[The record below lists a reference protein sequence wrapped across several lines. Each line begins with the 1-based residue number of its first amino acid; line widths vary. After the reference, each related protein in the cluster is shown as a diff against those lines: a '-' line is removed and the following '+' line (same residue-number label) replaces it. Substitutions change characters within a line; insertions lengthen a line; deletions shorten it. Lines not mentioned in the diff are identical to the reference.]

1 MGENKGKGHQV
12 THIKDT
18 WTKPK
23 VGRFKDGRQGWVGQG
38 GMLGGEV
45 ETTVLEQQFLKK

>member
-23 VGRFKDGRQGWVGQG
+23 VGRFKGEQQGWVV
-38 GMLGGEV
+38 LGAMVG
-45 ETTVLEQQFLKK
+45 

>member
-23 VGRFKDGRQGWVGQG
+23 VGRIKSGRWGWVGWG
-38 GMLGGEV
+38 AVKGE
-45 ETTVLEQQFLKK
+45 KWR